1 MAFLLLIGLALIG
14 VSFAVAGR
22 ALVMS
27 RRRMV
32 ASVSGIE
39 RYGFASTGALGD
51 SESRSSL
58 QDLAS
63 LVGETV
69 GGRLGAGRESEL
81 RQHLVSAGMYSLSP
95 RMLFGY
101 QVLAAAGGGA
111 LWIWLSVASGAKLI
125 LVVIGAAVVITFGWR
140 APVNIVRRRARE
152 RLAAID
158 YAIPELIDLLV
169 VSVEA
174 GVGFAGSLRGA
185 SERIQG
191 ALGAEL
197 RLADQEQRMGLSPAD
212 ALENMLSRCPTD
224 TMRSFVR
231 AIVEG
236 ERLGVSVGQIMRNL
250 AVDMRKRRRQ
260 MAEERAHKAPVKLVF
275 PLVFMIFPAVFVVL
289 LGPAVFQIMDT
300 LKK

>member
-1 MAFLLLIGLALIG
+1 MALLLLGLALVG
-14 VSFAVAGR
+14 VAFAVAGR

-39 RYGFASTGALGD
+39 RYGFTSTAGVD
-51 SESRSSL
+51 DRQSRSSL

-63 LVGETV
+63 FVGETL
-69 GGRLGAGRESEL
+69 GGRLGGLRESEL

-95 RMLFGY
+95 RMLYGY
-101 QVLAAAGGGA
+101 QVLAAAGLGA
-111 LWIWLSVASGAKLI
+111 IWLWLSIASGMKVLT
-125 LVVIGAAVVITFGWR
+125 VVAGAAILIASGWI
-140 APVNIVRRRARE
+140 APVSIVRRRARE
-152 RLAAID
+152 RLAEID
-158 YAIPELIDLLV
+158 YAVPELIDLLV

-185 SERIQG
+185 SERMQG

-197 RLADQEQRMGLSPAD
+197 RLATQEQRMGLSPTD
-212 ALENMLSRCPTD
+212 ALENLLGRCPTD
-224 TMRSFVR
+224 TVRSFVR
-231 AIVEG
+231 TIVEG

-275 PLVFMIFPAVFVVL
+275 PLVFLIFPAVFVVL
-289 LGPAVFQIMDT
+289 LGPAMFQILDS